1 MAFITIAVQALP
13 IAIAWATDGSQRI
26 QFAGE
31 TLEL

>member
-1 MAFITIAVQALP
+1 MAFINVAMQALS
-13 IAIAWATDGSQRI
+13 IAIAWAPDGSQRI